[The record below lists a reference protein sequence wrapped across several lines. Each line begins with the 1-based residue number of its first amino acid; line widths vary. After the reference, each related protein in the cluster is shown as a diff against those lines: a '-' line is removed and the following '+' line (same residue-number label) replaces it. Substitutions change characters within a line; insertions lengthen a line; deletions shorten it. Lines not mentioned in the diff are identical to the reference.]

1 MRRIRR
7 DRGAARP
14 LPVPG
19 GRLPDGHRR
28 AQRQRQE
35 HAAQGHGGPAARRA
49 GPGPRGRNAG
59 AFIPAAGPAPGYAR
73 RYTAED
79 RRIAEAALER
89 FGVLPLA
96 DAFLDSLSG
105 GERQKVYLAMAFAQD
120 AQNLLLDEPTAG
132 LDIRCQLELMQA
144 LGQLAAQGR
153 ALAVVLHDLD
163 LALQACHR
171 VLLLSQGRI
180 LAYGTPE
187 EVYRSGMLARA
198 FGVQVERLSF
208 PPPLALAPFPHSTKT
223 GTPPSAPRFFFAQ
236 KRWGNAWFSHPLS
249 FIALNPAARP
259 PSPPL
264 PPTADAAALH
274 PAPRAENPIR
284 RRRRFCRGCRCA
296 RR

>member
-1 MRRIRR
+1 MKLEAKDIEAVLGGNAIL
-7 DRGAARP
+7 RGVSLEVEPNEFVGIIGPNGSGKSTLLKAVAGLLPGVRGQVRVDGMQGLSSQQLALRLAYLP
-14 LPVPG
+14 QSRPVPAITARSLVLH
-19 GRLPDGHRR
+19 GRFPHL
-28 AQRQRQE
+28 
-35 HAAQGHGGPAARRA
+35 
-49 GPGPRGRNAG
+49 
-59 AFIPAAGPAPGYAR
+59 GYPR

-198 FGVQVERLSF
+198 FGVQVERLSL
-208 PPPLALAPFPHSTKT
+208 P
-223 GTPPSAPRFFFAQ
+223 GGGSAYAFR
-236 KRWGNAWFSHPLS
+236 L
-249 FIALNPAARP
+249 
-259 PSPPL
+259 PSP
-264 PPTADAAALH
+264 
-274 PAPRAENPIR
+274 
-284 RRRRFCRGCRCA
+284 
-296 RR
+296 

>member
-1 MRRIRR
+1 MIEIQNLCAGYGETAVLQGLSLCLA
-7 DRGAARP
+7 DGCLTAIVGPNGSGKSTLLKAVAGLLPGVRGQVRVDGTQGLSSQQLALRLAYLPQSR
-14 LPVPG
+14 PVPAITARSLVLH
-19 GRLPDGHRR
+19 GRFPHL
-28 AQRQRQE
+28 
-35 HAAQGHGGPAARRA
+35 
-49 GPGPRGRNAG
+49 
-59 AFIPAAGPAPGYAR
+59 GYPR

-144 LGQLAAQGR
+144 LGELAAQGC

-171 VLLLSQGRI
+171 VLLLSQGQI

-198 FGVQVERLSF
+198 FGVQVERLSL
-208 PPPLALAPFPHSTKT
+208 P
-223 GTPPSAPRFFFAQ
+223 GGGSAYAFR
-236 KRWGNAWFSHPLS
+236 L
-249 FIALNPAARP
+249 
-259 PSPPL
+259 PSP
-264 PPTADAAALH
+264 
-274 PAPRAENPIR
+274 
-284 RRRRFCRGCRCA
+284 
-296 RR
+296 